1 MDEGA
6 RIDTKKVQLEIID
19 PTSSFFQKPT
29 KNIDTNYSALLL
41 RQTAGMS
48 FCTGL
53 DKEGERR
60 MRAEDK
66 EFTSVAK
73 RRR

>member
-19 PTSSFFQKPT
+19 PTSSFSQTNK
-29 KNIDTNYSALLL
+29 KNIDTNYSALLI

-53 DKEGERR
+53 DKEGTKD
-60 MRAEDK
+60 AGGG
-66 EFTSVAK
+66 
-73 RRR
+73 

>member
-1 MDEGA
+1 MDGGA

-19 PTSSFFQKPT
+19 PTSSFFKPT

-53 DKEGERR
+53 DKEGTKD
-60 MRAEDK
+60 AGGG
-66 EFTSVAK
+66 
-73 RRR
+73 